1 MDKPM
6 NVHLKLFLLLA
17 AASALTGCTH
27 SAALPAVDFV
37 AVREI
42 DLRSDRYPLPLTADA
57 RGQILMY
64 LAAGG
69 DKAGIDEGTVVTMVY
84 PDAEQRWG
92 ELLAT
97 MQSPANV
104 DADDLTNGTYRKW
117 FQEEPVRQIID
128 ASAQRPNVACPPYA
142 VRQDRFVWIFECG
155 AQGKLGKVFVQI
167 AIAKREEN

>member
-1 MDKPM
+1 M
-6 NVHLKLFLLLA
+6 NAHARLFFLLVA
-17 AASALTGCTH
+17 AAPLVGCSH
-27 SAALPAVDFV
+27 SAALPAVDFI
-37 AVREI
+37 AVRET
-42 DLRSDRYPLPLTADA
+42 DLRSDRYPLPLSADA

-69 DKAGIDEGTVVTMVY
+69 DKAGIDEGSVITMVY

-92 ELLAT
+92 GLLTA
-97 MQSPANV
+97 MQNPANV
-104 DADDLTNGTYRKW
+104 DAVDLTNGTYSKW
-117 FQEEPVRQIID
+117 FQDQPVRQIVD

-142 VRQDRFVWIFECG
+142 IRQDRFVWIFECG